1 MAMAGKPGKH
11 YFEFDSFRLDSVR
24 HLLLRDGE
32 VVQLAPRTFRL
43 LLALFQQRG
52 TVLSKDELMKQLWP
66 DTVVEE
72 NNLTVIISALRKALG
87 ENPHQHRYIVTIPGR
102 GYSFV
107 AEVREV
113 LDESGEIG
121 LGKPGQ
127 EEQKRLVG
135 GEVKP
140 LVVADSTTLSRHV
153 RPKGVALGVS
163 VLLLGLVLLA
173 LFYYR
178 LSGRSNQTEI
188 ARAAR
193 SIAVL
198 PFKTLKGEG
207 SDEYL
212 GLGMADALISKLS
225 NLHQVVIR
233 PTSAVVKYANA
244 GQDPLAAGRELG
256 VDSLLDGMIQR
267 SDNRIRVT
275 VQLVRVSDG
284 APLWSE
290 KFDENFTDIFALQD
304 TIAGQVTEALML
316 KLSGEEKKQ
325 LTKRQTVDPAAYQL
339 YLRGRYFWNKRTA
352 EGLKKGIVYFEQ
364 ATEKDPSYA
373 LAYAGLADCYNL
385 LSYYSVL
392 PPKDSFPK
400 AKAAALKALEFDSH
414 LAEAHTSLGL
424 AKTVFDRDW
433 AGAESSYKRAI
444 ELSPNYATA
453 HQWYAEYLAAMG
465 RSEEALQ
472 EIKRAQELDPLSLII
487 NAAAGF
493 VDYYSRRY
501 DQAVEQLQKM
511 QELDPNFWPAR
522 WFLGWSYLAERRY
535 EEAIEEFK
543 QAVALSGESTG
554 MKIELAHA
562 YAVSGRKGE
571 AEKMIG
577 ELMEQSKQSY
587 VSPYGMAVVY
597 VGLGEKDQA
606 FTWLQK
612 AYQERTWDLVYL
624 KVDPKLDSLR
634 GDPRL
639 ADLLRQLRL

>member
-1 MAMAGKPGKH
+1 MAMPSKPVKH
-11 YFEFDSFRLDSVR
+11 YFEFDSFRLDSGR
-24 HLLLRDGE
+24 RLLLRDGE
-32 VVQLAPRTFRL
+32 AVPLAPRAFRL
-43 LLALFQQRG
+43 LLALFQNRG
-52 TVLSKDELMKQLWP
+52 KVLSKDELMKQLWP

-87 ENPHQHRYIVTIPGR
+87 ENPHEHRYIVTIPGR

-107 AEVREV
+107 ADVREV
-113 LDESGEIG
+113 ADESGDFSSGGPIQIAEEGEIT
-121 LGKPGQ
+121 P
-127 EEQKRLVG
+127 
-135 GEVKP
+135 
-140 LVVADSTTLSRHV
+140 VAGADPPAPSRRF
-153 RPKGVALGVS
+153 RPKGI
-163 VLLLGLVLLA
+163 VLLA
-173 LFYYR
+173 SILLVGLALALIYLW
-178 LSGRSNQTEI
+178 LSGRSRQSDI

-198 PFKTLKGEG
+198 PFKTLKGDG
-207 SDEYL
+207 NDEYL

-233 PTSAVVKYANA
+233 PTSAVVKYADA

-290 KFDENFTDIFALQD
+290 KFDEKFTDIFALQD
-304 TIAGQVTEALML
+304 SMAEQVTQALTL

-325 LTKRQTVDPAAYQL
+325 LTKRQTVDPEAYQL

-352 EGLKKGIVYFEQ
+352 EGLKKGIEYFEQ

-392 PPKDSFPK
+392 APKDSFPK

-424 AKTVFDRDW
+424 AKMVFDRDW
-433 AGAESSYKRAI
+433 AGTESSYKRAI

-465 RSEEALQ
+465 RSEEAIQ

-493 VDYYSRRY
+493 VNYYARRY

-511 QELDPNFWPAR
+511 QELDPNFWPR
-522 WFLGWSYLAERRY
+522 HWFLGWSYLAQHRY
-535 EEAIEEFK
+535 EAAIDEFK
-543 QAVALSGESTG
+543 QAKSLSGESTG
-554 MKIELAHA
+554 MRIELAHA
-562 YAVSGRKGE
+562 YAVSGRRRE
-571 AEKMIG
+571 AQRMMG
-577 ELMEQSKQSY
+577 ELMEQAKQSY
-587 VSPYGMAVVY
+587 VSPYGIAMIH

-606 FTWLQK
+606 LAWLQR

-634 GDPRL
+634 TDPRL
-639 ADLLRQLRL
+639 TDLLRQLGLSPQ